1 VAFKKLSSTP
11 EDLADIAEHGGE
23 QSDGFVVSD
32 LNDREE
38 HL

>member
-11 EDLADIAEHGGE
+11 EDLANIADHGGE
-23 QSDGFVVSD
+23 QSDGFVMSE

-38 HL
+38 NL